1 MMAYGFQIRDSSGT
15 VVVDDE
21 TSNLGMSQKL
31 SLSGSSST
39 GKPDFSSWPGGMPFI
54 ECPTNTKIRF
64 ATDIDWGGY
73 SILKLSGGSWV
84 ANSTWPIRVAAVA
97 SFDDI
102 PAPTGYGIIVRNDTN
117 DLTFTSAAPLIAIR
131 QVINGVQP
139 NNTTTQSF
147 TISSNVTHI
156 FLTCAINA
164 VNLITS
170 SPPLCQFRAPTLIR
184 TADTTVT
191 VQSEVVASGNAPI
204 SVPGGDATFQ
214 IVTAR
219 VVW

>member
-1 MMAYGFQIRDSSGT
+1 MAYGFEIRNSAGN
-15 VVVDDE
+15 VVVDAE
-21 TSNLGMSQKL
+21 TSSMGMSQKL
-31 SLSGSSST
+31 NLSGSSST
-39 GKPDFSSWPGGMPFI
+39 GKPNFSSWPGGMPFI

-64 ATDIDWGGY
+64 VTDVTWGGY
-73 SILKLSGGSWV
+73 SVLKLVGGSWV
-84 ANSTWPIRVAAVA
+84 ANSTWPIQVAAVA
-97 SFDDI
+97 SFNDI
-102 PAPTGYGIIVRNDTN
+102 AAPSGYGIVVKNGAG

-131 QVINGVQP
+131 QVINDVQP
-139 NNTTTQSF
+139 NDTSTQSF
-147 TISSNVTHI
+147 TISSDVTHV

-170 SPPLCQFRAPTLIR
+170 SPPLCHFKSP
-184 TADTTVT
+184 TVT
-191 VQSEVVASGNAPI
+191 RTTATTLVVKSEVAAEGNAPI